1 MIKKIKKV
9 PNKENIKVRVFRGNP
24 FCWQS
29 KKILRMIQINYAGQ
43 KLTSRVAVY
52 TVLTQVAS
60 DNSAEEYE
68 TWGVKI
74 MEMAGVGY
82 TTLRNIFNEFEGLKI
97 IKRKQERTRKG
108 TYGMLEISL
117 LEPISPIAKVN
128 RTVNPDT
135 NPMRPIANH

>member
-1 MIKKIKKV
+1 MS
-9 PNKENIKVRVFRGNP
+9 KENIKVRVFRENP

-29 KKILRMIQINYAGQ
+29 KEILRLIQKNYNGQ

-82 TTLRNIFNEFEGLKI
+82 TTLRTIFNEFEKLKI
-97 IKRKQERTRKG
+97 IKRKQERTKKG
-108 TYGMLEISL
+108 TYGMLEVAL
-117 LEPISPIAKVN
+117 LEPSSPIAKVN

-135 NPMRPIANH
+135 NPMH